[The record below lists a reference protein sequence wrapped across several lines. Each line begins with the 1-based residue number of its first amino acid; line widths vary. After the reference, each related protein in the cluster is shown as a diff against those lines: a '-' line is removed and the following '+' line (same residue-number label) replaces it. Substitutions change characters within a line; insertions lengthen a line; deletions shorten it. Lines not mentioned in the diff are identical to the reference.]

1 METRGAHESIWQWSP
16 RAAAH
21 PLARGWQ
28 REWGM
33 MRRRVQ
39 FISSDLSLSLSLR
52 WVGTEGRWEL
62 VLVGAA
68 SYLQE
73 AGAAGLGVEGLGP
86 HAPQVPLKDT
96 DRITTGSYQE
106 RVKWLIHIH
115 ILISFSLD
123 GQWVFYKNKK
133 VRMINSSIKTNY
145 KWLKIIIIVV
155 CNIKLNCW

>member
-1 METRGAHESIWQWSP
+1 
-16 RAAAH
+16 
-21 PLARGWQ
+21 
-28 REWGM
+28 
-33 MRRRVQ
+33 MRDDEKTSAVHLFRP
-39 FISSDLSLSLSLR
+39 LSLSLR

-73 AGAAGLGVEGLGP
+73 AGAAGLGVEGLRP

-115 ILISFSLD
+115 ILINFSLD

-133 VRMINSSIKTNY
+133 SKNDKQQY
-145 KWLKIIIIVV
+145 
-155 CNIKLNCW
+155 